1 MASCARVGEG
11 RSSDFQT
18 RDKNNGNESPSRC
31 SMGLEGACFVVLGIR
46 YLNGK
51 RGGLQRRTAPS
62 HAVLLFTSLAS
73 LTEGN
78 GNGLFLRATFLYQ
91 LADVFGNG
99 LFGTTF
105 FKWHDHF
112 ILVLYRLPRQVNS
125 LAPEVRAALN
135 AWSKVFLL
143 KEA

>member
-18 RDKNNGNESPSRC
+18 RDKNNGNESLSCC

-46 YLNGK
+46 YLMGK
-51 RGGLQRRTAPS
+51 RGGLQRRIAPS
-62 HAVLLFTSLAS
+62 HAVLLLTSLAS

-91 LADVFGNG
+91 LADIFGDG
-99 LFGTTF
+99 LLGATF
-105 FKWHDHF
+105 FKWHDYF
-112 ILVLYRLPRQVNS
+112 ILVL
-125 LAPEVRAALN
+125 
-135 AWSKVFLL
+135 
-143 KEA
+143 

>member
-18 RDKNNGNESPSRC
+18 RDKNNGNESLSCC

-46 YLNGK
+46 YLMGK
-51 RGGLQRRTAPS
+51 RGGLQRRIAPS
-62 HAVLLFTSLAS
+62 HAVLLLTSLAS

-91 LADVFGNG
+91 LADIFGDG
-99 LFGTTF
+99 L
-105 FKWHDHF
+105 
-112 ILVLYRLPRQVNS
+112 L
-125 LAPEVRAALN
+125 
-135 AWSKVFLL
+135 
-143 KEA
+143 